1 MNNAA
6 TSALRLHQR
15 VPRVQ
20 FTRQFLETLL
30 LEDSCH
36 YLFYSLI
43 FLYAAPVTC
52 ILSIYIYSLFNFLN
66 VSYFDNKLSPE
77 PICIQWCS
85 HQFFFSLW
93 CTWPVTLLH
102 C

>member
-20 FTRQFLETLL
+20 LTRQFLETLL

-52 ILSIYIYSLFNFLN
+52 ILSIFNLYGLFN
-66 VSYFDNKLSPE
+66 
-77 PICIQWCS
+77 
-85 HQFFFSLW
+85 
-93 CTWPVTLLH
+93 
-102 C
+102 